1 MEDISTKEILVE
13 DMSHEKK
20 VELSDMF
27 IKTCRIIRILRKRNV
42 QWNLDGRYMLKTLY
56 TMEFGLKIFFF
67 LNCIRRRII

>member
-42 QWNLDGRYMLKTLY
+42 YSGIW
-56 TMEFGLKIFFF
+56 MEDI
-67 LNCIRRRII
+67 C